1 MLAITMLIS
10 ATMALVFSADSF
22 KRAPKAPAPTQLTVR
37 DVMRMA
43 HERAQQRRAVQ
54 ITDED
59 RAWFRSP
66 VGGA

>member
-10 ATMALVFSADSF
+10 ATMALVFGADSL
-22 KRAPKAPAPTQLTVR
+22 KRAPKAPTQLTVR

-54 ITDED
+54 LTDED
-59 RAWFRSP
+59 RAWFRAP